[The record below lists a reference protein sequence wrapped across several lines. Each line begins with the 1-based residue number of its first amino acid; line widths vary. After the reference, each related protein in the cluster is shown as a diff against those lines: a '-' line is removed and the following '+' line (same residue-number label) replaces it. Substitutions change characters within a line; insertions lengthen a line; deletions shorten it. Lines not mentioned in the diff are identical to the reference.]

1 MPLVYTHLMSFVS
14 IRLLLMSSSALNL
27 ENILKETLEFSP
39 DSFGIFDKNQTLV
52 YCNSTFSNMFG
63 VTREAA
69 IGRTHTHL
77 LEESWRNKKGIKIEC
92 DDFSEWIK
100 RLEKL
105 HDEKSLN
112 QFEADLRD
120 GRWFK
125 MTRINLDSGFSV
137 FFGVDIT
144 ELKETQ
150 KSLQEANK
158 KILTLANTDQ
168 LTGLYN
174 RRAFCAVSGEMV
186 EIAIR
191 DKQTFS
197 LLLIDFDLFK
207 EINDQFGHDAGDK
220 VLQEFAT
227 ISKVFFAQYKSLC
240 RIGGEEFVVLLPDLD
255 LPDSHIMAEKFRDLV
270 ANHTFYLAHSNQHIQ
285 ITVSIGVSQWRMTD
299 KVIND
304 LLQRA
309 DSALY
314 KAKAAGR
321 NQVFKIGH

>member
-1 MPLVYTHLMSFVS
+1 MS
-14 IRLLLMSSSALNL
+14 RSSSFIL

-39 DSFGIFDKNQTLV
+39 DSFGIFDENQILI

-63 VTREAA
+63 VTREEA
-69 IGRTHTHL
+69 IGQSHTHL
-77 LEESWRNKKGIKIEC
+77 LKESWRAKKGIKIEC

-100 RLEKL
+100 RLEQL

-125 MTRINLDSGFSV
+125 MTRMSLDSGFTV

-174 RRAFCAVSGEMV
+174 RRAFSSLSDEMI
-186 EIAIR
+186 ESAIKE
-191 DKQTFS
+191 KQILS

-220 VLQEFAT
+220 VLREFAT
-227 ISKVFFAQYKSLC
+227 ISKVFFANYKTLC
-240 RIGGEEFVVLLPDLD
+240 RIGGEEFVVLLPN
-255 LPDSHIMAEKFRDLV
+255 AELSTAHTLAEAFCDLV
-270 ANHTFYLAHSNQHIQ
+270 ASHTFYLAYSNQHIQ
-285 ITVSIGVSQWRMTD
+285 ITVSIGVSQWRSTD
-299 KVIND
+299 KGIND

-321 NQVFKIGH
+321 NQVFKIGY